1 LLIILGGNG
10 MLVIGNTLIVVG
22 QILGSLIWVVNIV
35 IIAAVIMSWVSAD
48 PRNPLVQFVKNAT
61 DPMFAWVRRY
71 VKPIGMIDL
80 SPLVILLILQLVQG
94 MVVNSLIE
102 YGQHM
107 KMLP

>member
-1 LLIILGGNG
+1 MILGGNS

-22 QILGSLIWVVNIV
+22 QILSSLIWVVNII

-61 DPMFAWVRRY
+61 EPMFAWVRKY

-80 SPLVILLILQLVQG
+80 SPLVVLLILQLVQG
-94 MVVNSLIE
+94 VVVNSLIE
-102 YGQHM
+102 YGQQL
-107 KMLP
+107 KMIP